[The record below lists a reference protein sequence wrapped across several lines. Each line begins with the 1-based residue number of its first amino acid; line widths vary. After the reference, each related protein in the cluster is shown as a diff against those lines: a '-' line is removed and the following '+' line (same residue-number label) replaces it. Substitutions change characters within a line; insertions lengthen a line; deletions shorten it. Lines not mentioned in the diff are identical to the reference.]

1 MPSILSLLVRNH
13 PGVLSHVAGL
23 FTRRGYNIES
33 IAAGETANPN
43 ITRITLVVG
52 ENDVVVEQISK
63 QIRKLIDVIKVQEL
77 SYEGSITRELLLMTI
92 YVPMDNRHDVITI
105 TNTFGATVVDISEK
119 TMSIE
124 FSGNS
129 LKINTIIRALG
140 NFKIKE
146 LARTGLVA
154 LPLESV
160 LDQQKKR
167 MDTPAHN

>member
-1 MPSILSLLVRNH
+1 MPRILSLLVRNH

-43 ITRITLVVG
+43 ITRITIVVG
-52 ENDVVVEQISK
+52 EDEAVIEQVSK

-92 YVPMDNRHDVITI
+92 YVPMNDRHEVISI
-105 TNTFGATVVDISEK
+105 TNTFGATVVDISDR

-129 LKINTIIRALG
+129 LKINTIIRALSS
-140 NFKIKE
+140 FKIKE

-160 LDQQKKR
+160 LEHQKK
-167 MDTPAHN
+167 TT